1 MPDVSTIFFDV
12 GGVLLTNGWDRHC
25 RRTVIEGFGLDYEEF
40 RDRHEFVAHDFEVGR
55 LSLDTY
61 LERTVFY
68 RSRDFTPA
76 QFFDAMKAQSAPL
89 PGALDV
95 LDDLAATGVL
105 LATLNNESREL
116 NEYRIDA
123 FGLRSRFKLFLS
135 SCYLGVKKPEPEIF
149 GLAFQI
155 TQVRSQDALFIDDRE
170 LNLECAREVGL
181 PAIRY
186 ETADQLRAELTE
198 RGLLKLAT

>member
-55 LSLDTY
+55 LTLDTY

-68 RSRDFTPA
+68 RSRDFTPE
-76 QFFDAMKAQSAPL
+76 QFFGAMKSQSAPL
-89 PGALDV
+89 PGALDL

-123 FGLRSRFKLFLS
+123 FGLRTWFKLFLS
-135 SCYLGVKKPEPEIF
+135 SCYLGVKKPEPEMF

-181 PAIRY
+181 PAIKY
-186 ETADQLRAELTE
+186 ETATQLRAELTD
-198 RGLLKLAT
+198 RGLLGRPT